1 MTYRYVDL
9 TGSILPPQS
18 LSLVIPEV
26 SGGVLLL
33 GSWYSKDTRRYPC
46 AEPVRKYGK
55 SPVCTHFGIH
65 EAEDMI
71 LA

>member
-1 MTYRYVDL
+1 
-9 TGSILPPQS
+9 
-18 LSLVIPEV
+18 
-26 SGGVLLL
+26 LLL